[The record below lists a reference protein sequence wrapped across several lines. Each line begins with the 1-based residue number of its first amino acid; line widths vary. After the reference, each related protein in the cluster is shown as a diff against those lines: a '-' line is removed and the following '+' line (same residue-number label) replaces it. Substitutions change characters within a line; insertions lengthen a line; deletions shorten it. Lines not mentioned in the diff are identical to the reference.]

1 MLRRLPTSE
10 LMHSMP
16 VMPFQT
22 ARDLY
27 KQTRGKEGD
36 EESYEERE
44 LYKKK
49 REWNRSSYHVNNQG
63 YFTDS
68 DDDDDDDEDMHSQL
82 KRMALANTVPTS
94 LFCKASTLAKANQK
108 KEQENMKK
116 RPASTS
122 ISQFLSS
129 KESKFSNDKEEGKKK
144 RNEGEKSIIAVE
156 SSGIKEVAL
165 SSKMVTPSIK
175 QSSTP
180 KQPSPSTPSI
190 KQSSTPK
197 QPSPSTPS
205 IKQSSP
211 STPSKQ
217 STSTTKPTSSKASTH
232 TSEKKVSPSRVETS
246 SILPNQ
252 SVLSLSSTIDKG
264 KYYLSFSHTP

>member
-68 DDDDDDDEDMHSQL
+68 DDDDDDDDEDMHSQL

-180 KQPSPSTPSI
+180 KQPSPSTPS
-190 KQSSTPK
+190 S
-197 QPSPSTPS
+197 
-205 IKQSSP
+205 KQSSP

>member
-10 LMHSMP
+10 LMHSIP

-63 YFTDS
+63 NFTDS
-68 DDDDDDDEDMHSQL
+68 EEDDEEEEEDMHSQL

-129 KESKFSNDKEEGKKK
+129 KESKFSNDNEEGKKK
-144 RNEGEKSIIAVE
+144 RNEGEKSIIPVE

-180 KQPSPSTPSI
+180 KQPSPSTPS
-190 KQSSTPK
+190 
-197 QPSPSTPS
+197 PSTPS
-205 IKQSSP
+205 SKQPSP